1 MQDGTQINR
10 IGSARGDQELP
21 APVDDPAM
29 AEQAAGRM
37 LIHCHRWRDCP
48 HMPRVVNRSEGFLAW
63 TSTCQDLWM
72 GAAPTQR

>member
-29 AEQAAGRM
+29 AEQAAVR
-37 LIHCHRWRDCP
+37 P
-48 HMPRVVNRSEGFLAW
+48 HAYPLPPLA
-63 TSTCQDLWM
+63 
-72 GAAPTQR
+72 